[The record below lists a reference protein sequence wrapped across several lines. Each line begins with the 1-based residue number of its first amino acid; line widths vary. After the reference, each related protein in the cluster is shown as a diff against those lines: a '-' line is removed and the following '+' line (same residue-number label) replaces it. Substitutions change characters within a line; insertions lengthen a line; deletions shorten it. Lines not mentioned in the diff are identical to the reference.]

1 MKMVGQGVS
10 QELAQQL
17 LDQNNKALLAA
28 QLYNKHLEQMLQAQ
42 EQFPGEQD
50 RQAFLE
56 GLTKATM
63 DQNTLALTFARLCNE
78 NVVHMFTM
86 GLVGTMGNYNQ
97 GGIDCTST

>member
-63 DQNTLALTFARLCNE
+63 DQNTTALTFARLCNE
-78 NVVHMFTM
+78 NVVHMFTT
-86 GLVGTMGNYNQ
+86 GLFGTMGNYNQ
-97 GGIDCTST
+97 GGIDCTSK